1 MADILDNI
9 AADKRLHVAACK
21 NRTPLATLEARAK
34 EASAPRGFYQ
44 QLKSAQVEGRF
55 GLITEIKKASPSKG
69 LIREDFNPA
78 QLARAYEDG
87 GASCLSVLT
96 DIPYFQGND
105 EYLTQARA
113 ATALPVLR
121 KDFIID
127 PYQVVEARALGADC
141 ILLIMAMLDDDQARE
156 LEQVAIDYGLDVLI
170 ECHDEYEMERALN
183 LKSKL
188 IGINNR
194 NLKTFEVSLDVTLR
208 LAKMVDQDKMIV
220 SESGIFTHED
230 MLLLQDNAGINSFL
244 IGESLMRQ
252 QDVAAATRKLIGVYN
267 E

>member
-9 AADKRLHVAACK
+9 AAHKRRHVAACK
-21 NRTPLATLEARAK
+21 KHTSLATLDARAK
-34 EASAPRGFYQ
+34 EASPVRGFHSS
-44 QLKSAQVEGRF
+44 LRSAQKEDRF

-78 QLARAYEDG
+78 ALARAYEDG

-96 DIPYFQGND
+96 DVPYFQGCD
-105 EYLTQARA
+105 DFLMEARA
-113 ATALPVLR
+113 ASSLPVLR
-121 KDFIID
+121 KDFMID
-127 PYQVVEARALGADC
+127 PYQVVEARAMGADC
-141 ILLIMAMLDDDQARE
+141 ILLIMAMLDDEQARE
-156 LEQVAIDYGLDVLI
+156 LEQVALDYGLDVLI
-170 ECHDEYEMERALN
+170 ESHDEAEMERALK
-183 LKSKL
+183 LKSPL

-194 NLKTFEVSLDVTLR
+194 NLKTFDVSLDVTLR
-208 LAKMVDQDKMIV
+208 LAEMVGQDRMII

-230 MLLLQDNAGINSFL
+230 LQMLQNKAGINSFL

-252 QDVAAATRKLIGVYN
+252 KDVAAATRILIG